1 MIADVKNEKQI
12 LGTLNVSVYAF
23 ITFEE
28 VDIMKK

>member
-23 ITFEE
+23 IIFEV
-28 VDIMKK
+28 VDMKK